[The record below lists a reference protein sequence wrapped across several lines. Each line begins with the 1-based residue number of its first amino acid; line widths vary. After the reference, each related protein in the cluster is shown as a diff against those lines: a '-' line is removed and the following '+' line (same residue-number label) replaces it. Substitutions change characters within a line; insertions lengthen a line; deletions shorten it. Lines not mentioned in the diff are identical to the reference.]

1 MNTNPVTITPGN
13 FAEEDHF
20 YPRVLNAHLHPLVRH
35 LMEMGNDRIICRYC
49 HLHPEADQSAVRQL
63 LTTPPRYFRWGGSD
77 LIHVTTE
84 EGLRRVVIIETNS
97 CPSGQ
102 KSMPRSSESEE
113 EAGYQTVME
122 KSFLPALKRRK
133 KAPKGGLAILYDK
146 NHMENSGYAATLATL
161 ANEPVHLVPLMNGA
175 EESLARFNKERILEV
190 FVNDEWVPI
199 RAAFRYV
206 TQKPW
211 NRIPPLS
218 RTLIYNPVLVC
229 LAGGRN
235 KMMAAKAYDFFNA
248 RNQSEGLQIATP
260 ETIWDVSREEVP
272 IWVERMG
279 GVAVIKVP
287 YSNAGQGVYTVVN
300 QDELDAFM
308 ELDHQ
313 YDKFIVQALIG
324 NSKWSS
330 QSRDGRLFHVGTM
343 PDKKMNLYVADI
355 RFMVATNENGFF
367 PVAIYSRRARQ
378 PLQSTLTA
386 GASSWDML
394 GTNLSIK
401 QEDGSFSTE
410 PSRLLLV
417 DSRDF
422 NRLGLGMDDMI
433 ESYVQ
438 TVMSIA
444 AIDQMS
450 QELVNSKGRFRRKLF
465 LSMNPDQRL
474 ADEIIKQPVVAA
486 PVT

>member
-1 MNTNPVTITPGN
+1 M
-13 FAEEDHF
+13 
-20 YPRVLNAHLHPLVRH
+20 
-35 LMEMGNDRIICRYC
+35 
-49 HLHPEADQSAVRQL
+49 
-63 LTTPPRYFRWGGSD
+63 
-77 LIHVTTE
+77 
-84 EGLRRVVIIETNS
+84 
-97 CPSGQ
+97 
-102 KSMPRSSESEE
+102 
-113 EAGYQTVME
+113 
-122 KSFLPALKRRK
+122 
-133 KAPKGGLAILYDK
+133 
-146 NHMENSGYAATLATL
+146 
-161 ANEPVHLVPLMNGA
+161 
-175 EESLARFNKERILEV
+175 
-190 FVNDEWVPI
+190 
-199 RAAFRYV
+199 
-206 TQKPW
+206 
-211 NRIPPLS
+211 
-218 RTLIYNPVLVC
+218 
-229 LAGGRN
+229 
-235 KMMAAKAYDFFNA
+235 
-248 RNQSEGLQIATP
+248 
-260 ETIWDVSREEVP
+260 
-272 IWVERMG
+272 
-279 GVAVIKVP
+279 
-287 YSNAGQGVYTVVN
+287 
-300 QDELDAFM
+300 
-308 ELDHQ
+308 
-313 YDKFIVQALIG
+313 QALIG

-401 QEDGSFSTE
+401 QDDGSFTTE

-474 ADEIIKQPVVAA
+474 ADEIPRQPTGTA
-486 PVT
+486 PAT